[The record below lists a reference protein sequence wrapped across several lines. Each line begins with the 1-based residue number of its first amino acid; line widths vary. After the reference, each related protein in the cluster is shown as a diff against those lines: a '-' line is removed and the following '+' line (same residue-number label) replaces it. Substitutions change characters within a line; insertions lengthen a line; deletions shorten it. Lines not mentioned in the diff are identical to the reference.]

1 MENIRETLMVFDSCG
16 DTDKERGRGKVTGW
30 TVGVKRKLPCP
41 GNARTDH
48 TDIYIY
54 IHVYIYICFLYLF
67 CFLRFRFP
75 RLSRFSFTRLF
86 AFRPL
91 FQRTRII
98 NRGPVTSRHLSSSRA
113 INTIGRSARASISP
127 INLT

>member
-54 IHVYIYICFLYLF
+54 IYAYVFIYV
-67 CFLRFRFP
+67 
-75 RLSRFSFTRLF
+75 FSIYFVSF
-86 AFRPL
+86 AFASLGYLAFPL
-91 FQRTRII
+91 RDCSPSVHCSNERASLIAAQLRHD
-98 NRGPVTSRHLSSSRA
+98 TSHPRA
-113 INTIGRSARASISP
+113 RLTQSDGALAHRSAR
-127 INLT
+127 LT